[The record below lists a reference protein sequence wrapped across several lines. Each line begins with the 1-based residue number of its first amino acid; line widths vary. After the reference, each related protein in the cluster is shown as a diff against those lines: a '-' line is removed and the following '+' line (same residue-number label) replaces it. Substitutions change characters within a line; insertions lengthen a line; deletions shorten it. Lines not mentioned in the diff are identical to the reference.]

1 MKDNVFIDTNIL
13 LYLYSSSE
21 HDKKEIIKNIIN
33 SNEIIISLQ
42 VVNEFCNVCF
52 KKFKYSV
59 EIIEISIK
67 DFEKNFKI
75 YDYSLKEIKNSLFIK
90 NKYSYSFYDSLIIS
104 SSLSSNC
111 KILYSEDMQH
121 NQIIENK
128 LKIINPFV

>member
-75 YDYSLKEIKNSLFIK
+75 YD
-90 NKYSYSFYDSLIIS
+90 
-104 SSLSSNC
+104 
-111 KILYSEDMQH
+111 
-121 NQIIENK
+121 
-128 LKIINPFV
+128 